1 MLEIPV
7 KDLQLQ
13 ELQRLQIHH
22 PSGNN
27 RLFTGQYSQYSPHKG
42 HNVVIIMSHGVGTV
56 SVAVF
61 GLYCLYS
68 LSAELHLPVDLSI

>member
-22 PSGNN
+22 PSGNT

-42 HNVVIIMSHGVGTV
+42 HNVVIIMSHGVGTI

-61 GLYCLYS
+61 GL
-68 LSAELHLPVDLSI
+68 